1 MCVATSNTILVYN
14 DKDIADVM
22 YLFEQ
27 SKIKCPNLALSD
39 NMSRLNVDQMVIF
52 SPHEKKNERL
62 SLQT

>member
-1 MCVATSNTILVYN
+1 
-14 DKDIADVM
+14 M